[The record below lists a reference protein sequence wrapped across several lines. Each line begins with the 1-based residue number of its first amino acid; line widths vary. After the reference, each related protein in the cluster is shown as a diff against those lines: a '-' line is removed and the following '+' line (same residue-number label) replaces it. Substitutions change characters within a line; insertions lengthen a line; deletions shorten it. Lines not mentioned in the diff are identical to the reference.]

1 MWLVDDIV
9 EEKIETRAIFEYS
22 ADDVQVEF
30 VNRDV
35 IEYHLT
41 LSIDEAEVFGN
52 MYMRYVEAAK
62 KLREVRNG
70 TQID

>member
-1 MWLVDDIV
+1 M
-9 EEKIETRAIFEYS
+9 EKVETRAIFEYS
-22 ADDVQVEF
+22 ADEVQVEF

-35 IEYHLT
+35 IEYNLT

-62 KLREVRNG
+62 KLREVING
-70 TQID
+70 TQIRSS

>member
-1 MWLVDDIV
+1 M
-9 EEKIETRAIFEYS
+9 EKIETRAIFEYS
-22 ADDVQVEF
+22 ANEVQVEF

-35 IEYHLT
+35 IEYNLT

-62 KLREVRNG
+62 KLRHYEEVCRG
-70 TQID
+70 ISQRD

>member
-1 MWLVDDIV
+1 M
-9 EEKIETRAIFEYS
+9 EKIETRAIFEYS

-35 IEYHLT
+35 IEYNLT

-62 KLREVRNG
+62 KLRHYEEV
-70 TQID
+70 

>member
-1 MWLVDDIV
+1 M
-9 EEKIETRAIFEYS
+9 EKIETRAIFEYS
-22 ADDVQVEF
+22 ADEVQVEF

-41 LSIDEAEVFGN
+41 LSIDEAVVFGN

-62 KLREVRNG
+62 KLRELRNA

>member
-1 MWLVDDIV
+1 M
-9 EEKIETRAIFEYS
+9 EKIETRAIFEYS
-22 ADDVQVEF
+22 ADEVQVEF

>member
-1 MWLVDDIV
+1 M
-9 EEKIETRAIFEYS
+9 EKIETRAIFEYS
-22 ADDVQVEF
+22 ADEVQVEF

-35 IEYHLT
+35 IEYNLT

-62 KLREVRNG
+62 KLREVING
-70 TQID
+70 TQIRSS